1 MARLSFTSFRKKW
14 LGKSI
19 GTWSS
24 SKYPQCV
31 DLVRQWMIE
40 GLGFTSKTMYDAI
53 PRSNAED
60 FFARASTKYFRKVK
74 NTPSGIPPEGAI
86 VVLKHGKYGHVFI
99 AKRGGS
105 TRLMYSLDQN
115 WSRPH
120 KITDEAHRYT
130 ECIGWLIRR

>member
-1 MARLSFTSFRKKW
+1 MARITLAAFRKRW

-19 GTWSS
+19 DTWSTS
-24 SKYPQCV
+24 PRPQCV

-40 GLGFTSKTMYDAI
+40 GLGFTATSMYKAI

-60 FFARASTKYFRKVK
+60 FFSKASSTYFRKIR
-74 NTPSGIPPEGAI
+74 NTPAGIPPEGAI
-86 VVLKHGKYGHVFI
+86 VVIQHGDYGHVFI
-99 AKRGGS
+99 AKRGCT

-115 WSRPH
+115 WSIPH

-130 ECIGWLIRR
+130 GCIGWLIRR